1 MLDLETEWSE
11 RLDIEEWINRNS
23 LHRIHELRE
32 ANTAKLLNMIKTPT
46 LIVFFEESDPS
57 RQEVIE
63 GLDRLAERYSKD
75 LVFIYVK
82 DESLL
87 SIRNSLGAHSD
98 QLPTATIVT
107 FKGIIYPMRSLS
119 DFHPNASKLFEET
132 LEKYIKAFITGRIR
146 AINNDQFH
154 LSLDQGMI
162 KRLTHTQSLGGQ

>member
-1 MLDLETEWSE
+1 MSQNFILLICDEGDHKKYQVLDLETEWSE

-57 RQEVIE
+57 SQEIIE

-82 DESLL
+82 D
-87 SIRNSLGAHSD
+87 
-98 QLPTATIVT
+98 
-107 FKGIIYPMRSLS
+107 
-119 DFHPNASKLFEET
+119 
-132 LEKYIKAFITGRIR
+132 
-146 AINNDQFH
+146 
-154 LSLDQGMI
+154 
-162 KRLTHTQSLGGQ
+162 